1 MIVPIGHLLDVYN
14 AERPWPELVPA
25 AVRVGSERHELTE
38 DEYRVWWLAHGVPEL
53 LGHGPWTAD
62 RMVSLADGFGFRD
75 VGPTIEALL
84 ARGLLATVDE
94 RFAATYRLI
103 PLGTGLGN
111 DPDQDVRRFQVG
123 VGGAA
128 VLSLHP
134 LVWLALFSAPGEA
147 DLASTCDALPEGSYD
162 EVLGLVVDAL
172 HPMLAAGVLAL
183 DARRDDGEF
192 VEVAQSSE
200 AGDRVIYPVGQAGGP
215 VHALDGALRSY
226 HVRVGRRVHELDEVE
241 YFCWQTAHAH
251 SVVGEDTPFDRQVLI
266 EQLQLVADRAGNR
279 RLRKPEPAVDGLL
292 RRGLLVPA
300 DPSGG
305 RDFATGYRLQSL
317 HHGLGYQPG
326 DYYQIGQVS
335 HALAT
340 PLRPA
345 PLSGGFDPLLVG
357 LWQWGPMFGTLA
369 DADRRLRERG
379 PGGPLF
385 SVLSRL
391 ISPNQS
397 AYLDVARSR

>member
-1 MIVPIGHLLDVYN
+1 MIVPVGQLHDVYN

-25 AVRVGSERHELTE
+25 AVRVGNERLELTE
-38 DEYRVWWLAHGVPEL
+38 DEYHVWWLAHGVPEL
-53 LGHGPWTAD
+53 LGHGPWTAS
-62 RMVSLADGFGFRD
+62 RMESLAPGFGFPD
-75 VGPTIEALL
+75 VGAVIERLL
-84 ARGLLATVDE
+84 ARGLLAPVDE
-94 RFAATYRLI
+94 SFASRYRLI
-103 PLGTGLGN
+103 PLGVGLGN
-111 DPDQDVRRFQVG
+111 DPDLDVRRYQVG

-147 DLASTCDALPEGSYD
+147 DLTSTCDALPEGSYD

-172 HPMLAAGVLAL
+172 HPMLAAGVVAV
-183 DARRDDGEF
+183 DVRRDAGEF
-192 VEVAQSSE
+192 VEVAQSTD
-200 AGDRVIYPVGQAGGP
+200 GGVIYPVGHAGGP
-215 VHALDGALRSY
+215 VYALDGGLRSY

-251 SVVGEDTPFDRQVLI
+251 SAVDDDTPFDRRALV
-266 EQLQLVADRAGNR
+266 EQLHLVADRVGNR
-279 RLRKPEPAVDGLL
+279 KLRKPEPAVDGLL
-292 RRGLLVPA
+292 RRGLLVSA

-305 RDFATGYRLQSL
+305 RDFTTGYRLQSL
-317 HHGLGYQPG
+317 NHGLGFQPG

-340 PLRPA
+340 PLQPT
-345 PLSGGFDPLLVG
+345 PLSGGFDPLFVG

-369 DADRRLRERG
+369 DADRPLRERSSG
-379 PGGPLF
+379 APLLP
-385 SVLSRL
+385 VLSRL

-397 AYLDVARSR
+397 AYLDVARVGA